1 MRRTLHGSLR
11 RRRNLT
17 TISDVCEAAA
27 RSLFWAPNRFNEL
40 TEVRF
45 FSFHPD
51 CQIDSGFLTGQSWRV
66 LKSWYT
72 AGVPEHGFR
81 RCFADGLDQSLVS
94 SVAQADLVVG
104 LTFTYI

>member
-1 MRRTLHGSLR
+1 M
-11 RRRNLT
+11 
-17 TISDVCEAAA
+17 
-27 RSLFWAPNRFNEL
+27 
-40 TEVRF
+40 
-45 FSFHPD
+45 
-51 CQIDSGFLTGQSWRV
+51 